1 MDYLKA
7 LQYRTRPDLWALIT
21 RLADLAADR
30 ASPLY
35 IVGGRVRDLLLER
48 PAADLDLVVEG
59 DALELVRALAHRPRV
74 VRPSCT
80 PDLVRLPTGTATL
93 SFDLATS
100 RTESYSRP
108 GVLPDV
114 RPGPIEEDLA
124 RRDFTVNAMA
134 LRLSPPNAG
143 TFLDR
148 FGSRQDVEDGLIR
161 VLHNGSFVDDPTRIM
176 RAIRYEQRL
185 GFQIE
190 SSTLA
195 LLSRDLHLL
204 PSVGVDRLRRELDLF
219 LMEPTPELPLLRA
232 DSLGVLRT
240 IDPALK
246 PDAHLS
252 EIFQTT
258 RRQLGQVDPAIYLAL
273 LLYSVE
279 TGEAMQFLNR
289 YRFPKESI
297 AVVKSTLALRDSEA
311 RISVE
316 GLRDSQVHALFKGFD
331 RDSVCAFGI
340 ATEIDVARAR
350 AADYLSRLANVRP
363 ELTGKDLNDLGMPR
377 GPDIGRVLNR
387 LLEARLDGLA
397 ASKEDETTLVKN
409 WLTGERR

>member
-7 LQYRTRPDLWALIT
+7 LQDRTRPDLWALIT
-21 RLADLAADR
+21 RLADLAANR

-35 IVGGRVRDLLLER
+35 IVGGRVRDLLLDR
-48 PAADLDLVVEG
+48 TATDLDLVVEG
-59 DALELVRALAHRPRV
+59 DALELVRALALDQGGEAVVHPRF
-74 VRPSCT
+74 
-80 PDLVRLPTGTATL
+80 GTATYRNGSL
-93 SFDLATS
+93 RLDLATA
-100 RTESYSRP
+100 RTETYSRP

-134 LRLSPPNAG
+134 VRLSPPDAG
-143 TFLDR
+143 TLLDR

-161 VLHNGSFVDDPTRIM
+161 VLHDGSFVDDPTRTM

-190 SSTLA
+190 PSTLT

-219 LMEPTPELPLLRA
+219 LLEPAPELPLLRA
-232 DSLGVLRT
+232 ESLGVLRT
-240 IDPALK
+240 IDPALQ
-246 PDAHLS
+246 PGARLS
-252 EIFQTT
+252 EIFQSA
-258 RRQLGQVDPAIYLAL
+258 RRQLEQVEPAIYLTL

-279 TGEAMQFLNR
+279 TVEAMRFLDR
-289 YRFPKESI
+289 YRIPKESI
-297 AVVKSTLALRDSEA
+297 GLVKGTLALRNSEA
-311 RISVE
+311 RVSAE

-331 RDSVCAFGI
+331 RDSVSAFGI
-340 ATEIDVARAR
+340 ATEHDIARAR
-350 AADYLSRLANVRP
+350 AADYLSRLAEVGP
-363 ELTGKDLNDLGMPR
+363 ELTGKDLLNLGVPR

-387 LLEARLDGLA
+387 LLEVRLDGLT
-397 ASKEDETTLVKN
+397 ASREDETALVRE
-409 WLTGERR
+409 WLTESGS

>member
-1 MDYLKA
+1 M
-7 LQYRTRPDLWALIT
+7 LQDRTSPDLWALLT

-59 DALELVRALAHRPRV
+59 DALELVRALALDQGEEAVMHPRF
-74 VRPSCT
+74 
-80 PDLVRLPTGTATL
+80 GTATYRNGTL
-93 SFDLATS
+93 RFDLATA
-100 RTESYSRP
+100 RTETYPRP

-134 LRLSPPNAG
+134 LRLSPPDAG
-143 TFLDR
+143 TLLDR

-161 VLHNGSFVDDPTRIM
+161 VLHDGSFVDDPTRTM

-190 SSTLA
+190 PSTLT

-219 LMEPTPELPLLRA
+219 LLESKAELPLLRA
-232 DSLGVLRT
+232 ESLGVLRT
-240 IDPALK
+240 IYSALQ
-246 PDAHLS
+246 PGARLS
-252 EIFQTT
+252 EIFQSA
-258 RRQLGQVDPAIYLAL
+258 RCQLEQVEPAIYLTL
-273 LLYSVE
+273 LLYSLE
-279 TGEAMQFLNR
+279 TGAAMQFLER

-297 AVVKSTLALRDSEA
+297 GVVKGTLALRDSEA

-316 GLRDSQVHALFKGFD
+316 GLRDSQVYAVFKGFD

-340 ATEIDVARAR
+340 ATENDVARAR
-350 AADYLSRLANVRP
+350 AADYLSRLADIRP
-363 ELTGKDLNDLGMPR
+363 ELTGKDLINLGVPR
-377 GPDIGRVLNR
+377 GPDIGRFLNR
-387 LLEARLDGLA
+387 LLEARLDGLT
-397 ASKEDETTLVKN
+397 ASREDETAQVKE
-409 WLTGERR
+409 WLTESGS

>member
-7 LQYRTRPDLWALIT
+7 LKDRTSPDLWTLIT

-48 PAADLDLVVEG
+48 PATDLDLVVEG
-59 DALELVRALAHRPRV
+59 DALELVRALAFDQGGEAIVHPRF
-74 VRPSCT
+74 
-80 PDLVRLPTGTATL
+80 GTATYRTGTL
-93 SFDLATS
+93 RFDLATA

-134 LRLSPPNAG
+134 LRLSPPDTG
-143 TFLDR
+143 TLLDR

-161 VLHNGSFVDDPTRIM
+161 VLHDGSFVDDPTRIM

-185 GFQIE
+185 GFRIE
-190 SSTLA
+190 PSTLA

-219 LMEPTPELPLLRA
+219 LLEPAPELPLLRA
-232 DSLGVLRT
+232 DFLGVLRT
-240 IDPALK
+240 IDPALHLG
-246 PDAHLS
+246 ARLS
-252 EIFQTT
+252 EIFQFA
-258 RRQLGQVDPAIYLAL
+258 RRQLGQVEPAIYLAL
-273 LLYSVE
+273 LLYSAE
-279 TGEAMQFLNR
+279 TGKAMQFLDR

-297 AVVKSTLALRDSEA
+297 GVVKGTLALRDSETI
-311 RISVE
+311 ISVE
-316 GLRDSQVHALFKGFD
+316 GLRNSQVHALFKGFD
-331 RDSVCAFGI
+331 RDSVSAFGI
-340 ATEIDVARAR
+340 AAEHEIARAR
-350 AADYLSRLANVRP
+350 AADYLSRLADVRP
-363 ELTGKDLNDLGMPR
+363 ELTGKDLINLGMPR
-377 GPDIGRVLNR
+377 GPKIGQVLNR
-387 LLEARLDGLA
+387 LLDARLDGLT
-397 ASKEDETTLVKN
+397 SSREDEAALIKE
-409 WLTGERR
+409 WLTESGS

>member
-7 LQYRTRPDLWALIT
+7 LQDRTRPDLWALIT
-21 RLADLAADR
+21 RLAELAADR

-35 IVGGRVRDLLLER
+35 IVGGRVRDLLLDR
-48 PAADLDLVVEG
+48 PATDLDLVVEG
-59 DALELVRALAHRPRV
+59 DALELVRSLAIDQGGEAVVHPRF
-74 VRPSCT
+74 
-80 PDLVRLPTGTATL
+80 GTATYRNGSL
-93 SFDLATS
+93 RLDLATA
-100 RTESYSRP
+100 RTETYSRP

-134 LRLSPPNAG
+134 LRLSPPDAG
-143 TFLDR
+143 TLLDR

-161 VLHNGSFVDDPTRIM
+161 VLHDGSFVDDPTRTM

-190 SSTLA
+190 PSTLT

-219 LMEPTPELPLLRA
+219 LLEPAPELPLLRA
-232 DSLGVLRT
+232 ESLGVLRT
-240 IDPALK
+240 IDPALQ
-246 PDAHLS
+246 PGARLS
-252 EIFQTT
+252 EIFQSA
-258 RRQLGQVDPAIYLAL
+258 RRQLEQVEPAIYLTL

-279 TGEAMQFLNR
+279 TVEAMQFLDR

-297 AVVKSTLALRDSEA
+297 GLVKGTLALRNSEA

-331 RDSVCAFGI
+331 RDSVSAFGI
-340 ATEIDVARAR
+340 ATEHDIARAR
-350 AADYLSRLANVRP
+350 AADYLSRLAEVGP
-363 ELTGKDLNDLGMPR
+363 ELTGKDLLNLGVPR

-387 LLEARLDGLA
+387 LLEVRLDGLT
-397 ASKEDETTLVKN
+397 ASREDETALVRE
-409 WLTGERR
+409 WLTESGS

>member
-7 LQYRTRPDLWALIT
+7 LQDRTGPDLWALIT

-35 IVGGRVRDLLLER
+35 IVGGRVRDLLLDR
-48 PAADLDLVVEG
+48 PGTDMDLVVEG
-59 DALELVRALAHRPRV
+59 DALELVRALALDQGGEAIVHPRF
-74 VRPSCT
+74 
-80 PDLVRLPTGTATL
+80 GTATYRSGAL
-93 SFDLATS
+93 SLDLATS
-100 RTESYSRP
+100 RTEDYARP

-143 TFLDR
+143 TLLDR
-148 FGSRQDVEDGLIR
+148 FGSRQDMEDGLIR
-161 VLHNGSFVDDPTRIM
+161 VLHDGSFVDDPTRIM

-185 GFQIE
+185 GFRIE

-204 PSVGVDRLRRELDLF
+204 PSVGVDRLRREIDLF
-219 LMEPTPELPLLRA
+219 LLEPAPELPLLRA
-232 DSLGVLRT
+232 ESLGVLPT
-240 IDPALK
+240 IDPALHLG
-246 PDAHLS
+246 ARLS
-252 EIFQTT
+252 EIFKSA
-258 RRQLGQVDPAIYLAL
+258 RRQLGQVEPTIYLAL
-273 LLYSVE
+273 LLYSAE
-279 TGEAMQFLNR
+279 TRRAMQFLDR

-297 AVVKSTLALRDSEA
+297 GLVKGALALRDSEA

-316 GLRDSQVHALFKGFD
+316 GLRDSQVYAVFKGFD
-331 RDSVCAFGI
+331 KNSVCAFGI
-340 ATEIDVARAR
+340 ATENDVARTS
-350 AADYLSRLANVRP
+350 AADYLSRLADVRP
-363 ELTGKDLNDLGMPR
+363 ELTGKDLINLGVAR

-387 LLEARLDGLA
+387 LLEARLDGLT
-397 ASKEDETTLVKN
+397 SSREDEVALVKE
-409 WLTGERR
+409 WLAESVS

>member
-7 LQYRTRPDLWALIT
+7 LQDRTRPDLWALIT
-21 RLADLAADR
+21 RLADLAANR

-59 DALELVRALAHRPRV
+59 DALELVRALALDQGGEAVVHPRF
-74 VRPSCT
+74 
-80 PDLVRLPTGTATL
+80 GTATYRNGTL
-93 SFDLATS
+93 RFDLATA
-100 RTESYSRP
+100 RTETYSRP

-134 LRLSPPNAG
+134 LRLSPPDAG
-143 TFLDR
+143 TLLDR
-148 FGSRQDVEDGLIR
+148 FRSRQDVEDSLIR
-161 VLHNGSFVDDPTRIM
+161 VLHDGSFVDDPTRTM

-185 GFQIE
+185 GFRIE
-190 SSTLA
+190 PSTLT
-195 LLSRDLHLL
+195 LLSRYLRLL

-219 LMEPTPELPLLRA
+219 LLEPAPELPLLRA
-232 DSLGVLRT
+232 ESLGVLRT
-240 IDPALK
+240 IEPALQ
-246 PDAHLS
+246 PGAGLS
-252 EIFQTT
+252 EIFQSA
-258 RRQLGQVDPAIYLAL
+258 RCQLEQVEPAIYLTL

-279 TGEAMQFLNR
+279 TGEAMRFLER

-297 AVVKSTLALRDSEA
+297 QTVKGALALRDSEA

-316 GLRDSQVHALFKGFD
+316 GLRDSQVYAHFKGFD
-331 RDSVCAFGI
+331 RDSVSAFGI
-340 ATEIDVARAR
+340 ATEHETARAR
-350 AADYLSRLANVRP
+350 AADYLSRLADIRP
-363 ELTGKDLNDLGMPR
+363 ELTGKDLIALGMPR

-387 LLEARLDGLA
+387 LLEARLDGLT
-397 ASKEDETTLVKN
+397 ASREDEAALVKE
-409 WLTGERR
+409 WLMESGS